1 MPALKENAS
10 VLNSQAIEL
19 AQKGDFKEAIACF
32 KKALT
37 IEREN
42 YLLWF
47 NLGVTYRDS
56 GDLVMAKEAL
66 EKAIS
71 IECEDEEIIETLALI
86 NWNLGLTQD
95 ALELCAEGLSQNEAN
110 AHLWNTLGVIY
121 FNSENYKMAAEAFE
135 QAVTIN
141 PYYYDALF
149 NLRDTYME
157 TGNQAG
163 YMMCINQMK
172 MIKDNSQFNA

>member
-10 VLNSQAIEL
+10 QLNSQAIKL
-19 AQKGDFKEAIACF
+19 ASKGDFKEAIACF
-32 KKALT
+32 KKAL
-37 IEREN
+37 IMEREN

-56 GDLVMAKEAL
+56 GDLVMAKEAM
-66 EKAIS
+66 EKALS
-71 IECEDEEIIETLALI
+71 IEDEDEEVIETLALI
-86 NWNLGLTQD
+86 DYNLGLVQE
-95 ALELCAEGLSQNEAN
+95 ALKRCAEGLSANSSN

-121 FNSENYKMAAEAFE
+121 FNCEEYPLAQEAFE
-135 QAVTIN
+135 KAVTIN

-163 YMMCINQMK
+163 YLMCINQMK
-172 MIKDNSQFNA
+172 NIKDNGQINA